1 MGVEPSRRFKP
12 EACQKCGL
20 VTRDLKQAEIGGKW
34 YYACPECRGF
44 RIQEGKESRRERL
57 RKLHEKDAARFDF

>member
-1 MGVEPSRRFKP
+1 VEHSRRFKP

-20 VTRDLKQAEIGGKW
+20 VTRDLAQAEINGKW

-44 RIQEGKESRRERL
+44 KQDEKEKRREKLQKLYAKEL
-57 RKLHEKDAARFDF
+57 R

>member
-20 VTRDLKQAEIGGKW
+20 ITRDLKQAEINGKW
-34 YYACPECRGF
+34 YYACPECRGVK
-44 RIQEGKESRRERL
+44 RDEKETRRERL
-57 RKLHEKDAARFDF
+57 RKMYAKDAAKMGF

>member
-1 MGVEPSRRFKP
+1 MAAEPSRRFRP

-20 VTRDLKQAEIGGKW
+20 VTRELKQAEINGKW

-44 RIQEGKESRRERL
+44 KKADEKETRRARL
-57 RKLHEKDAARFDF
+57 EKLYAKELR